1 LYDYCF
7 VIYLSGE
14 NMNDFEADRP
24 NPDELLAALARE
36 EEKSKRG
43 KLKIFFGMCAGVG
56 KTYTMLQAAHI
67 EKKKGNDIV
76 IGYVETHK
84 RKETEALV
92 SGFEIIP
99 RKAIEYKS
107 TSVEEMD
114 LDAIIARNPQ
124 IVLVDEL
131 AHTNAPGS
139 RHNKRYQDVQELLE
153 NGINVFTTLNVQHL
167 ESRTDTVAQITGVII
182 RETLPD
188 FIFEN
193 SDDVELVDLTP
204 DELLQ
209 RLSEGKVYT
218 TERSKEAVNNFF
230 RKGNITALREM
241 SLRIVA
247 DRVDNQLHD
256 YMQDKRIR
264 GPWKSGLHFLV
275 AIGVSPSS
283 AGLLKWAKNLAYS
296 MGANVETLYVETA
309 QRLTAKDH
317 EQLDLNIALAKEL
330 GFKVRIVTNDDLVKA
345 IVNYAHKENITHIIV
360 GKSRVRSVKSLL
372 KLGNFVNRLIKY
384 SGNIDVYI
392 LGSDTAVEDKFN
404 AKAAIPQFTSNSSQY
419 LTVSLI
425 VVLTSILSYFAK
437 DIIGYQAISF
447 VLLFLVSFLALFYGT
462 GPVLFAAT
470 LSALIWDYFFIPPQF
485 TFVIRKP
492 LDILLLVMFFIIAL
506 LNGTLTSR
514 VRRQEKKIRIRE
526 ERTNALY
533 QLTKDLN
540 SISGFDDVIKV
551 AADYI
556 KRYFKLEC
564 CIVVKNELNQLE
576 VKPIEN
582 YNIQLTESEMSII
595 NWVEKNSVKAGKFT
609 NTLPSNEYT
618 FYPLIGSNDTL
629 GVIVVKQTTVFTHG
643 EEQFWE
649 SSLAQI
655 IGKYE
660 RELLRN
666 ATKKTYMISESEKLY
681 KTLFNSISHELRI
694 PIAAIMGSSETLLE
708 QPLSEPIQ
716 KELYAEIN
724 TASIRLNRLVENLL
738 NMSRLESGRITP
750 HPDWCDIQD
759 LVNSVSKSL
768 KQELEPFKFSVF
780 IPNDMP
786 LIFVDFGLMEQVLHN
801 LILNATQNAPT
812 GSLIQLKVSMND
824 LSLCIQVIDQ
834 GVGFPE
840 AELTSVFDKFYR
852 GKNAKAGGTG
862 LGLSIVKGFVEA
874 HKGTVA
880 AANNEHGGAVFTV
893 NIPSKKPDIN
903 F

>member
-1 LYDYCF
+1 
-7 VIYLSGE
+7 
-14 NMNDFEADRP
+14 MNDFEIERP

-36 EEKSKRG
+36 EEKNSRG

-76 IGYVETHK
+76 IGYLETHK

-92 SGFEIIP
+92 NGFEIIP
-99 RKAIEYKS
+99 RKSIEYKS
-107 TSVEEMD
+107 TTVEEMD
-114 LDAIIARNPQ
+114 LDAIITRNPR

-139 RHNKRYQDVQELLE
+139 RHGKRYQDVQELLE
-153 NGINVFTTLNVQHL
+153 NGISVFTTLNVQHL

-193 SDDVELVDLTP
+193 SDEIELVDITP

-209 RLSEGKVYT
+209 RLSEGKIYLP
-218 TERSKEAVNNFF
+218 ERSKEAVNNFF

-283 AGLLKWAKNLAYS
+283 AGLLRWAKNLAYS
-296 MGANVETLYVETA
+296 MGANVEALYVETS
-309 QRLTAKDH
+309 QRLTIKDH
-317 EQLDLNIALAKEL
+317 EQLDLNINLAKEL

-345 IVNYAHKENITHIIV
+345 IVNYAQKENISHIIV
-360 GKSRVRSVKSLL
+360 GKSRTRSVKSLL

-384 SGNIDVYI
+384 SGNIDIYI
-392 LGSDTAVEDKFN
+392 LGSDTQIEDKFN
-404 AKAAIPQFTSNSSQY
+404 AKAAIPPFTSHSSQY

-425 VVLTSILSYFAK
+425 VILTSVLSYFVRDA
-437 DIIGYQAISF
+437 IGYQAVSCI
-447 VLLFLVSFLALFYGT
+447 LLFLVSFLALFYGT
-462 GPVLFAAT
+462 GPILFAAA

-485 TFVIRKP
+485 TLLIQKP
-492 LDILLLVMFFIIAL
+492 LDMLLLVMFFIIAL

-526 ERTNALY
+526 ERTSALY

-540 SISGFDDVIKV
+540 TISGFDDVIKV

-556 KRYFKLEC
+556 NRYFKLEC
-564 CIVVKNELNQLE
+564 SIVVKNDLNQLE
-576 VKPIEN
+576 VKPLEN
-582 YNIQLTESEMSII
+582 SGIVLMENEMSII
-595 NWVEKNSVKAGKFT
+595 NWVEKNSLKAGKFT

-618 FYPLIGSNDTL
+618 YYPLIGSGGAL

-694 PIAAIMGSSETLLE
+694 PIATIMGSSETLLE
-708 QPLSEPIQ
+708 QQLSEDIQ
-716 KELYAEIN
+716 KELYSEIN
-724 TASIRLNRLVENLL
+724 IASIRLNRLVENLL
-738 NMSRLESGRITP
+738 NMSRLESGRITA
-750 HPDWCDIQD
+750 HPDWCDARD
-759 LVNSVSKSL
+759 LVNSVSELL
-768 KQELEPFKFSVF
+768 KYELEPFTFKAD
-780 IPNDMP
+780 IPGDIP
-786 LIFVDFGLMEQVLHN
+786 LIYVDFGLMQQVLHN
-801 LILNATQNAPT
+801 LILNATQHSPQ
-812 GSLIQLKVSMND
+812 GSVIELKIQMTDENLV
-824 LSLCIQVIDQ
+824 IRVIDQ
-834 GVGFPE
+834 GSGFPE
-840 AELTSVFDKFYR
+840 TELSSVFDKFYR
-852 GKNAKAGGTG
+852 GKDAKAGGTG

-874 HKGTVA
+874 HGGSVSASNGVK
-880 AANNEHGGAVFTV
+880 GGAVFV
-893 NIPSKKPDIN
+893 LKIPAKKMDLPQ
-903 F
+903 

>member
-1 LYDYCF
+1 M
-7 VIYLSGE
+7 S
-14 NMNDFEADRP
+14 DFDIERP

-67 EKKKGNDIV
+67 EKKKGSDIV

-99 RKAIEYKS
+99 RKATEYKS

-193 SDDVELVDLTP
+193 SDDIELVDITP

-209 RLSEGKVYT
+209 RLSDGKVYT
-218 TERSKEAVNNFF
+218 PERSKEAVNNFF

-283 AGLLKWAKNLAYS
+283 AGLLKWAKNLAYT
-296 MGANVETLYVETA
+296 MGANVEALYVETS

-317 EQLDLNIALAKEL
+317 EQLDSNIALAKEF
-330 GFKVRIVTNDDLVKA
+330 GFKVRIVTNDNLVTA
-345 IVNYAHKENITHIIV
+345 IVNYAQKENITHIIV
-360 GKSRVRSVKSLL
+360 GKSGTRSVKSLL

-392 LGSDTAVEDKFN
+392 LGSDAQVENNFDPKN
-404 AKAAIPQFTSNSSQY
+404 TIPPFTSKIRQY
-419 LTVSLI
+419 LMVSM
-425 VVLTSILSYFAK
+425 VVALTSIGSYLVR
-437 DIIGYQAISF
+437 DILGYQVVSVIF
-447 VLLFLVSFLALFYGT
+447 LFMVSLLALFYGT
-462 GPVLFAAT
+462 GPVLLAAT
-470 LSALIWDYFFIPPQF
+470 LSSLIWDYFFIPPQF
-485 TFVIRKP
+485 TLLIRKP
-492 LDILLLVMFFIIAL
+492 LDILLLAMFFIIAL
-506 LNGTLTSR
+506 VNGTLTSR

-540 SISGFDDVIKV
+540 SVSGYDDVIKI

-556 KRYFKLEC
+556 NRYFKLDC
-564 CIVVKNELNQLE
+564 CVVVNNDLNQLE
-576 VKPIEN
+576 VKKIEN
-582 YNIQLTESEMSII
+582 STIELTENELSIVV
-595 NWVEKNSVKAGKFT
+595 WVKKNAVKAGKYT
-609 NTLPSNEYT
+609 NTLPSNQYT
-618 FYPLIGSNDTL
+618 FYPLLGSSSTF
-629 GVIVVKQTTVFTHG
+629 GVIVVKQEKIFTYG

-649 SSLAQI
+649 SSLSQI
-655 IGKYE
+655 TGKYE

-666 ATKKTYMISESEKLY
+666 ATKKTYLISESEKLY

-694 PIAAIMGSSETLLE
+694 PIATIMGSSETLLE
-708 QPLSEPIQ
+708 NKLTEPIQ
-716 KELYAEIN
+716 KELYSEIN
-724 TASIRLNRLVENLL
+724 IASVRLNRLVENLL

-750 HPDWCDIQD
+750 HPDWCDVQD
-759 LVNSVSKSL
+759 LANSVSESL
-768 KQELEPFKFSVF
+768 KHELEPFVF
-780 IPNDMP
+780 NVLITKDMP
-786 LIFVDFGLMEQVLHN
+786 LVFIDFGLMEQILHN
-801 LILNATQNAPT
+801 LILNATQNIAPGT
-812 GSLIQLKVSMND
+812 EIELKLLMANEY
-824 LSLCIQVIDQ
+824 LTILVIDH
-834 GVGFPE
+834 GKGFPE
-840 AELTSVFDKFYR
+840 SELGSVFDKFYR
-852 GKNAKAGGTG
+852 GKSAKAGGTG

-874 HKGTVA
+874 QKGTVT
-880 AANNEHGGAVFTV
+880 AANREKGGAVFTIK
-893 NIPSKKPDIN
+893 IPSKTQDVNI
-903 F
+903 

>member
-1 LYDYCF
+1 M
-7 VIYLSGE
+7 S
-14 NMNDFEADRP
+14 DFEIDRP
-24 NPDELLAALARE
+24 NPDELLAALAKE
-36 EEKSKRG
+36 DEKSKRG

-56 KTYTMLQAAHI
+56 KTYTMLQAAHD

-76 IGYVETHK
+76 VGYVETHN
-84 RKETEALV
+84 RKETVALV
-92 SGFEIIP
+92 HGFEIIP
-99 RKAIEYKS
+99 RKTIEYKS
-107 TSVEEMD
+107 TSVQEMD
-114 LDAIIARNPQ
+114 LDAIITRNPHT
-124 IVLVDEL
+124 VLVDEL

-139 RHNKRYQDVQELLE
+139 RHTKRYQDVQELLE
-153 NGINVFTTLNVQHL
+153 NGISVFTTLNVQHL

-193 SDDVELVDLTP
+193 SDDVELVDITP

-218 TERSKEAVNNFF
+218 PERSKEAVNNFF

-296 MGANVETLYVETA
+296 MGANVEALYVETT
-309 QRLTAKDH
+309 QRLTARDH
-317 EQLDLNIALAKEL
+317 EQLDLNIDLAKQL

-345 IVNYAHKENITHIIV
+345 IVNYAQKENITHIIV
-360 GKSRVRSVKSLL
+360 GKSRLSSVKSLL

-392 LGSDTAVEDKFN
+392 LGSDTPVDDKLN
-404 AKAAIPQFTSNSSQY
+404 AKAIIPQFTSHSRQY

-425 VVLTSILSYFAK
+425 VTITSILSYFVK
-437 DIIGYQAISF
+437 DIVGYQTIS
-447 VLLFLVSFLALFYGT
+447 VILLFMVSLLALFYGT
-462 GPVLFAAT
+462 GPVLFAAIS
-470 LSALIWDYFFIPPQF
+470 SALIWDYFFIPPQF
-485 TFVIRKP
+485 TFLIHKP
-492 LDILLLVMFFIIAL
+492 LDILLLIMFFIVAL
-506 LNGTLTSR
+506 VNGTLTSR

-526 ERTNALY
+526 ERTHALY

-551 AADYI
+551 ADNFI
-556 KRYFKLEC
+556 NRYFKLKC
-564 CIVVKNELNQLE
+564 CIVVKNDLNQLE
-576 VKPIEN
+576 VKSLEN
-582 YNIQLTESEMSII
+582 SDISLTESEMSIV
-595 NWVEKNSVKAGKFT
+595 NWVEKNSMKAGKFT

-618 FYPLIGSNDTL
+618 FYPLIGSNGTL
-629 GVIVVKQTTVFTHG
+629 GVTVVKQETVFTHG

-649 SSLAQI
+649 SSLSQI

-694 PIAAIMGSSETLLE
+694 PLATIMGSSETLLE
-708 QPLSEPIQ
+708 QQLPEQIQ
-716 KELYAEIN
+716 KELYSEIN
-724 TASIRLNRLVENLL
+724 IASIRLNRLVENLL

-750 HPDWCDIQD
+750 HPDWCDAQD
-759 LVNSVSKSL
+759 LVNSVSESL
-768 KQELEPFKFSVF
+768 KNELESFTFKTH
-780 IPNDMP
+780 IPIDLP
-786 LIFVDFGLMEQVLHN
+786 LIYVDFGLMEQVLHN
-801 LILNATQNAPT
+801 LILNATQHSPK
-812 GSLIQLKVSMND
+812 GSVIELKIQISDENIIIK
-824 LSLCIQVIDQ
+824 VIDQ
-834 GVGFPE
+834 GHGFPE
-840 AELTSVFDKFYR
+840 SELSSVFDKFYR
-852 GKNAKAGGTG
+852 GKDAKAGGTG
-862 LGLSIVKGFVEA
+862 LGLSIVKGFVKA
-874 HKGTVA
+874 HQGTA
-880 AANNEHGGAVFTV
+880 SASNGEKGGAVFTIK
-893 NIPSKKPDIN
+893 IPAKQMDLQQ
-903 F
+903 

>member
-1 LYDYCF
+1 M
-7 VIYLSGE
+7 S
-14 NMNDFEADRP
+14 DFEIDRP
-24 NPDELLAALARE
+24 NPDELLAALAKE

-92 SGFEIIP
+92 HGFEIIP

-193 SDDVELVDLTP
+193 SDDIELVDITP

-209 RLSEGKVYT
+209 RLSDGKVYT
-218 TERSKEAVNNFF
+218 PERSKEAVNNFF

-283 AGLLKWAKNLAYS
+283 QGLLKWAKNLAYT
-296 MGANVETLYVETA
+296 MGANVEALYVETT
-309 QRLTAKDH
+309 QRLTPRDH
-317 EQLDLNIALAKEL
+317 EQLDANIELAKEL

-345 IVNYAHKENITHIIV
+345 IVTYAQKENITHIIV
-360 GKSRVRSVKSLL
+360 GKTRFSSVKSLL

-392 LGSDTAVEDKFN
+392 LGSDTPVENKFDI
-404 AKAAIPQFTSNSSQY
+404 KTTIPPFTSHSRQY

-425 VVLTSILSYFAK
+425 ITLTSMLSYFVR
-437 DIIGYQAISF
+437 DIVGYQVVSVI
-447 VLLFLVSFLALFYGT
+447 LLFMVSLLALFYGT

-470 LSALIWDYFFIPPQF
+470 ASALIWDYFFIPPQF
-485 TFVIRKP
+485 TFLIQKP
-492 LDILLLVMFFIIAL
+492 LDILLLVMFFIVAL
-506 LNGTLTSR
+506 VNGTLTSR
-514 VRRQEKKIRIRE
+514 VRRQEKKIRVRE
-526 ERTNALY
+526 ERTHALY

-540 SISGFDDVIKV
+540 SVSGFDEVVKIAYDFIN
-551 AADYI
+551 
-556 KRYFKLEC
+556 RYFKLEC
-564 CIVVKNELNQLE
+564 SIVVKNELNHL
-576 VKPIEN
+576 VVMPIEN
-582 YNIQLTESEMSII
+582 STIQLTENEMSII
-595 NWVEKNSVKAGKFT
+595 NWVEKNSLKAGKFT

-618 FYPLIGSNDTL
+618 YYPLIGSNSTL
-629 GVIVVKQTTVFTHG
+629 GVIVIKQTKVFTHG

-660 RELLRN
+660 RELLHN
-666 ATKKTYMISESEKLY
+666 AARKTYMISESEKLY

-708 QPLSEPIQ
+708 QHLPEAIER
-716 KELYAEIN
+716 ELYSEIN

-750 HPDWCDIQD
+750 QPDWCDVQD
-759 LVNSVSKSL
+759 LVNSVSESL
-768 KQELEPFKFSVF
+768 KQELESFKFKVVIS
-780 IPNDMP
+780 NDMP
-786 LIFVDFGLMEQVLHN
+786 LVFIDFGLMEQILHN
-801 LILNATQNAPT
+801 LILNATQNIKPET
-812 GSLIQLKVSMND
+812 EIELKISMVNEY
-824 LSLCIQVIDQ
+824 LTIQVVDH
-834 GVGFPE
+834 GKGFPQS
-840 AELTSVFDKFYR
+840 ELGSVFDKFYR
-852 GKNAKAGGTG
+852 GKSAKAGGTG

-874 HKGTVA
+874 QKGTVT
-880 AANNEHGGAVFTV
+880 AANRENGGAVFTIK
-893 NIPSKKPDIN
+893 IPSKTQDVN
-903 F
+903 L

>member
-1 LYDYCF
+1 
-7 VIYLSGE
+7 
-14 NMNDFEADRP
+14 MNDFDIDRP
-24 NPDELLAALARE
+24 NPDELLAALAKE

-92 SGFEIIP
+92 HGFEIIP

-167 ESRTDTVAQITGVII
+167 ESRTDTVAQITGVVI

-193 SDDVELVDLTP
+193 SDDIELVDITP

-209 RLSEGKVYT
+209 RLSDGKVYT
-218 TERSKEAVNNFF
+218 PERSKEAVNNFF

-283 AGLLKWAKNLAYS
+283 AGLLKWAKNLAYT
-296 MGANVETLYVETA
+296 MGANVEALYVETT
-309 QRLTAKDH
+309 QRLTPRDH

-330 GFKVRIVTNDDLVKA
+330 GFKVRIVTNDNLVTA
-345 IVNYAHKENITHIIV
+345 IINYAQKENITHIIV
-360 GKSRVRSVKSLL
+360 GKSGARSVKSLL

-392 LGSDTAVEDKFN
+392 LGSDAPVENNFN
-404 AKAAIPQFTSNSSQY
+404 PKTSIPPFTSKIRQY
-419 LTVSLI
+419 LI
-425 VVLTSILSYFAK
+425 VTLLVALTSIGCYFVR
-437 DIIGYQAISF
+437 DILGYQVVSVIF
-447 VLLFLVSFLALFYGT
+447 LFMVSLLALFYGT
-462 GPVLFAAT
+462 GPVLLAAT
-470 LSALIWDYFFIPPQF
+470 LSSLIWDYFFIPPQF
-485 TFVIRKP
+485 TFLIQKP
-492 LDILLLVMFFIIAL
+492 LDILLLVMFFIVAL
-506 LNGTLTSR
+506 VNGTLTSR

-540 SISGFDDVIKV
+540 SISGFDDVIQV

-556 KRYFKLEC
+556 NRYFKLDC
-564 CIVVKNELNQLE
+564 AIVVKNDLNQLE
-576 VKPIEN
+576 IKPVEN
-582 YNIQLTESEMSII
+582 SSVILNESEMSIV
-595 NWVEKNSVKAGKFT
+595 NWVEKNSLKAGKFT

-618 FYPLIGSNDTL
+618 FYPLIGSNNAL

-649 SSLAQI
+649 SSLSQI

-666 ATKKTYMISESEKLY
+666 AARKTYMISESEKLY

-694 PIAAIMGSSETLLE
+694 PISTIMGSTETLLE
-708 QPLSEPIQ
+708 QKLTESIQ
-716 KELYAEIN
+716 KELYSEIN

-750 HPDWCDIQD
+750 HPDWCDVQD
-759 LVNSVSKSL
+759 LANSVSELLTDELKS
-768 KQELEPFKFSVF
+768 FKFKTDISEN
-780 IPNDMP
+780 IP
-786 LIFVDFGLMEQVLHN
+786 LIFVDFGLLEQVLHN
-801 LILNATQNAPT
+801 LILNATQHSPA
-812 GSLIQLKVSMND
+812 GSNILLKIHSDEKNIILEVSD
-824 LSLCIQVIDQ
+824 E
-834 GVGFPE
+834 GTGFPE
-840 AELTSVFDKFYR
+840 EELSHVFDKFYR
-852 GKNAKAGGTG
+852 GKDAKAGGTG

-874 HKGTVA
+874 HHGTVYA
-880 AANNEHGGAVFTV
+880 SNKLKGGAIFTV
-893 NIPSKKPDIN
+893 KIPNKQS
-903 F
+903 

>member
-1 LYDYCF
+1 M
-7 VIYLSGE
+7 S
-14 NMNDFEADRP
+14 DFEIDRP
-24 NPDELLAALARE
+24 NPDELLAALTRE
-36 EEKSKRG
+36 DEKSKRG

-56 KTYTMLQAAHI
+56 KTYTMLQAAHD

-131 AHTNAPGS
+131 AHTNASGS

-188 FIFEN
+188 FVFEN
-193 SDDVELVDLTP
+193 SDDIELVDITP

-209 RLSEGKVYT
+209 RLSDGKVYT
-218 TERSKEAVNNFF
+218 PERSKEAVNNFF

-283 AGLLKWAKNLAYS
+283 QGLLKWAKNLAYS
-296 MGANVETLYVETA
+296 MGANVEALYVETT
-309 QRLTAKDH
+309 QRISAKDH
-317 EQLDLNIALAKEL
+317 EQLDLNIDLAKQL
-330 GFKVRIVTNDDLVKA
+330 GFKVRIVTNDDLVNA
-345 IVNYAHKENITHIIV
+345 IVNYAQKENITHIIV
-360 GKSRVRSVKSLL
+360 GKSRLNSVKSLL

-392 LGSDTAVEDKFN
+392 LGSDTSVEDKFN
-404 AKAAIPQFTSNSSQY
+404 AKTVIPQFTSYRRQY

-425 VVLTSILSYFAK
+425 VALTSILSYFVK
-437 DIIGYQAISF
+437 DIVGYQTISVIF
-447 VLLFLVSFLALFYGT
+447 LFMVSLLALFYGT

-485 TFVIRKP
+485 TFLIQKP
-492 LDILLLVMFFIIAL
+492 FDILLLVMFFIVAL
-506 LNGTLTSR
+506 VNGTLTSR

-526 ERTNALY
+526 ERTHALY

-540 SISGFDDVIKV
+540 SVSGFDDVIKI
-551 AADYI
+551 AYDYI
-556 KRYFKLEC
+556 NRYFKLEC
-564 CIVVKNELNQLE
+564 SIVVKNDMNQLE
-576 VKPIEN
+576 VIPLEN
-582 YNIQLTESEMSII
+582 STIKLTESEMSIV
-595 NWVEKNSVKAGKFT
+595 NWVEKNSLKAGKFT

-618 FYPLIGSNDTL
+618 FYPLIGSSSAL
-629 GVIVVKQTTVFTHG
+629 GVVVVKQINIFTYG

-649 SSLAQI
+649 SSLSQI
-655 IGKYE
+655 TGKYE

-708 QPLSEPIQ
+708 QQLPEPIQ
-716 KELYAEIN
+716 KELYSEIN
-724 TASIRLNRLVENLL
+724 IASIRLNRLVENLL

-759 LVNSVSKSL
+759 LANSVSESL
-768 KQELEPFKFSVF
+768 KHELEPFKFSVF
-780 IPNDMP
+780 IPEDMP

-801 LILNATQNAPT
+801 LILNATQNAPA
-812 GSLIQLKVSMND
+812 GSLIQLKVLMDN
-824 LSLCIQVIDQ
+824 LTLRIQVIDQ
-834 GVGFPE
+834 GTGFPE
-840 AELTSVFDKFYR
+840 TELASVFDKFYR

-874 HKGTVA
+874 HNGNVSASNGAK
-880 AANNEHGGAVFTV
+880 GGAVFTIK
-893 NIPSKKPDIN
+893 IPAKEM
-903 F
+903 